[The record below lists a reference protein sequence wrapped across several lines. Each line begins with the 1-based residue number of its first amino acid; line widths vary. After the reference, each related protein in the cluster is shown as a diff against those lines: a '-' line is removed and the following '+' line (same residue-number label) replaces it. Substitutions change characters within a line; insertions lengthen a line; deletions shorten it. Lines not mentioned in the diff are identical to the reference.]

1 VPVDTPVTVACVQ
14 AEPVVLD
21 RDATLGKLEDLAA
34 EAAGNGAGLVVFPE
48 TFVPVYPS
56 SRWAKAFAGWENAG
70 AKETFARIA
79 QNSVAVGSPAE
90 RRLGATAKELG
101 IWLVTGVNEVE
112 TERPGTIYNS
122 LLYHGPDGT
131 LALHHRKLVP
141 TNHERLIWGQG
152 DGRGLH
158 AVETGFGRIGGLI
171 CWENYMPLARV
182 ALYESGVEIYIAS
195 TADDGDAW
203 QSTLVHIARESRAYV
218 VSPCHFQR
226 ASAYPDDF
234 ALRAELDGAGL
245 LGRGGSA
252 ILAPDGSYLAG
263 PLYDEE
269 GILYAELDP
278 TRLLAERQRF
288 DPVGHY
294 SRPDVLRL
302 QLSPTARGDGA
313 TSSRRPSEQSDRP

>member
-1 VPVDTPVTVACVQ
+1 MDRAVTVACVQ
-14 AEPVVLD
+14 VEPVILD
-21 RDATLGKLEDLAA
+21 REGTIGRLEDVAA
-34 EAAGNGAGLVVFPE
+34 EAARNGAELVVFPE

-56 SRWAKAFAGWENAG
+56 SRWAKAFAGWQNDG
-70 AKETFARIA
+70 AKETFARLA

-90 RRLGATAKELG
+90 QRLATCARELG

-112 TERPGTIYNS
+112 PERPGTIYNA
-122 LLYHGPDGT
+122 LLYHAPDGS

-141 TNHERLIWGQG
+141 TNHERLLWGQG
-152 DGRGLH
+152 DGRGLN
-158 AVETGFGRIGGLI
+158 AVETGFGRVGGLI
-171 CWENYMPLARV
+171 CWENYMPLARF
-182 ALYESGVEIYIAS
+182 ALYESGVEIYVAS
-195 TADDGDAW
+195 TADDADAW

-218 VSPCHFQR
+218 VSPSAFQR
-226 ASAYPDDF
+226 ASSYPDDF
-234 ALRAELDGAGL
+234 PLKAELDGAGV

-278 TRLLAERQRF
+278 VRLLAERQRF

-294 SRPDVLRL
+294 HRPDVLRL
-302 QLSPTARGDGA
+302 GVSPAARGADA
-313 TSSRRPSEQSDRP
+313 MPSTRPSA

>member
-1 VPVDTPVTVACVQ
+1 MDRPVKVACVQ
-14 AEPVVLD
+14 AEPVILD
-21 RDATLGKLEDLAA
+21 RERTLDRLEQLASDAAQSGA
-34 EAAGNGAGLVVFPE
+34 ELVVFPE
-48 TFVPVYPS
+48 TFVPIYPS
-56 SRWAKAFAGWENAG
+56 SRWAKAFAGWQNDG
-70 AKETFARIA
+70 AKQTFALIA
-79 QNSVAVGSPAE
+79 QNSIAVGSPAE
-90 RRLGATAKELG
+90 RRIGAAARELG
-101 IWLVTGVNEVE
+101 VWIVTGVNEVVPD
-112 TERPGTIYNS
+112 RPGTIYNS
-122 LLYHGPDGT
+122 LLYHAPSGE

-152 DGRGLH
+152 DGRGLE

-218 VSPCHFQR
+218 IAPCHFQR
-226 ASAYPDDF
+226 SSSYPHDFPLAS
-234 ALRAELDGAGL
+234 ELDGDAL

-263 PLYDEE
+263 PAYGEE
-269 GILYAELDP
+269 TILYAELDP
-278 TRLLAERQRF
+278 AMLLAERQRF

-294 SRPDVLRL
+294 SRPDVLSLTVR
-302 QLSPTARGDGA
+302 AADGT
-313 TSSRRPSEQSDRP
+313 TSTRPSAQSARP

>member
-1 VPVDTPVTVACVQ
+1 MERAVTVACVQ
-14 AEPVVLD
+14 AEPVILD
-21 RDATLGKLEDLAA
+21 RERTLDKLEGLAA
-34 EAAGNGAGLVVFPE
+34 EAAGQGAELVVFPE

-90 RRLGATAKELG
+90 QRLAACARELG

-112 TERPGTIYNS
+112 TERPGTIYNA
-122 LLYHGPDGT
+122 LLYHAPDGS

-152 DGRGLH
+152 DGRGLN

-182 ALYESGVEIYIAS
+182 ARFALYESGVEIYIAS

-203 QSTLVHIARESRAYV
+203 QSTLVHIARESRSYV
-218 VSPCHFQR
+218 VSPCAFQL
-226 ASAYPDDF
+226 ASSYPDDF
-234 ALRAELDGAGL
+234 PLRAELDGAGV

-278 TRLLAERQRF
+278 GRLLAERQRF

-294 SRPDVLRL
+294 HRPDVLRL
-302 QLSPTARGDGA
+302 GVSPSARAGDV
-313 TSSRRPSEQSDRP
+313 TPSTRPFA

>member
-1 VPVDTPVTVACVQ
+1 MDRPVTVACVQ
-14 AEPVVLD
+14 AEPAILD
-21 RDATLGKLEDLAA
+21 RAATLDRLEELAA
-34 EAAGNGAGLVVFPE
+34 EAAGNGAELVVFPE

-56 SRWAKAFAGWENAG
+56 SRWAKAFAGWQNAG
-70 AKETFARIA
+70 AKEAFALLA
-79 QNSVAVGSPAE
+79 QSSVAVGSPE
-90 RRLGATAKELG
+90 EERLGAVARELG
-101 IWLVTGVNEVE
+101 IWLVTGVNEVDAQ
-112 TERPGTIYNS
+112 RPGTIYNS
-122 LLYHGPDGT
+122 LLYHSPDGE

-158 AVETGFGRIGGLI
+158 AVETGFGRIGGLV

-182 ALYESGVEIYIAS
+182 ALYEAGVEIYIAS
-195 TADDGDAW
+195 TADDGDEW

-218 VSPCHFQR
+218 VAPCHFQR
-226 ASAYPDDF
+226 ASSYPEGFPLASELAGDDV
-234 ALRAELDGAGL
+234 

-252 ILAPDGSYLAG
+252 ILAPNGSYLAG
-263 PLYDEE
+263 PLYGEE

-278 TRLLAERQRF
+278 TLLLAERQRF

-302 QLSPTARGDGA
+302 EVSPSARAADVTPSTRLSARSA
-313 TSSRRPSEQSDRP
+313 RS

>member
-1 VPVDTPVTVACVQ
+1 MERAVTVACVQ
-14 AEPVVLD
+14 AEPVILD
-21 RDATLGKLEDLAA
+21 RERTLDKLEGLAA
-34 EAAGNGAGLVVFPE
+34 QAAGHGAELVVFPE

-56 SRWAKAFAGWENAG
+56 SRWAKAFAGWQDTG

-79 QNSVAVGSPAE
+79 QNSIAVGSPSE
-90 RRLGATAKELG
+90 QRLAACARELG
-101 IWLVTGVNEVE
+101 VWLVTGVNEVE
-112 TERPGTIYNS
+112 PERPGTIYNA
-122 LLYHGPDGT
+122 LLYHAPDGT

-158 AVETGFGRIGGLI
+158 AVETGFGRLGGLV
-171 CWENYMPLARV
+171 CWENYMPLARF
-182 ALYESGVEIYIAS
+182 ALYESGVEIYVAS
-195 TADDGDAW
+195 TADDGDPW
-203 QSTLVHIARESRAYV
+203 QATLVHIARESRAYV
-218 VSPCHFQR
+218 VSPCAFQR

-234 ALRAELDGAGL
+234 PLRAELGGAGV

-269 GILYAELDP
+269 GILHAELDP
-278 TRLLAERQRF
+278 SRLLAERQRF

-294 SRPDVLRL
+294 SRPDVLELTVHAPDAQPSTR
-302 QLSPTARGDGA
+302 P
-313 TSSRRPSEQSDRP
+313 SSRSARP